1 MAVSLEQR
9 LDAIEART
17 ACADLV
23 HAYARFIRAD
33 QPDQVAALF
42 TADGT
47 FEVRDGHPD
56 RSEFTVRSRN
66 MGREEVHAHLA
77 PNKGKLHP
85 VPLIHN
91 LSIAVDGDNAQGNCV
106 MEAQIHGA
114 DIKVKGEYNDTFRRI
129 DRRWYFAA
137 RTYTIFSTDSSL

>member
-9 LDAIEART
+9 LDAIESRT

-23 HAYARFIRAD
+23 HAYARFIRSD

-56 RSEFTVRSRN
+56 RPEFTVRSHN

-77 PNKGKLHP
+77 PTRGKLHP

-106 MEAQIHGA
+106 MEAQIYGA
-114 DIKVKGEYNDTFRRI
+114 DIKVKGEYHDVFRRI
-129 DRRWYFAA
+129 DGRWYFAA
-137 RTYTIFSTDSSL
+137 RTFTIFSADSSL